1 MREQQSIW
9 KIFLGKWNKNHFL
22 VFLLIG
28 ILLMVIAIPT
38 GENQIRDEEN
48 TELEKRLEAILEG
61 MEGVGNVNVMI
72 TLQEDDAVEGVAIV
86 AEGGDNAVTVRN
98 ITEVVQALFHVDS
111 HKIKVIKGNQTN

>member
-9 KIFLGKWNKNHFL
+9 KIFLGKWSKDHLL

>member
-9 KIFLGKWNKNHFL
+9 KIFLGKWNKNHLL

-86 AEGGDNAVTVRN
+86 AEGGDDAVTVRN

-111 HKIKVIKGNQTN
+111 HKIKVIKGNQTE

>member
-9 KIFLGKWNKNHFL
+9 KIFLGKWNKNHLL

-38 GENQIRDEEN
+38 GENQISDEEN

-111 HKIKVIKGNQTN
+111 HKIKVIKGIQTN

>member
-9 KIFLGKWNKNHFL
+9 KIFLGKWNKNHLL

-48 TELEKRLEAILEG
+48 TEFEKRLEAILEG

>member
-9 KIFLGKWNKNHFL
+9 NIFLGKWNKNHLL

>member
-9 KIFLGKWNKNHFL
+9 KIFLGKWNKNHLL

-86 AEGGDNAVTVRN
+86 AEGGDDAVTVRN

>member
-9 KIFLGKWNKNHFL
+9 KIFLGKWNKNHLL

>member
-9 KIFLGKWNKNHFL
+9 KIFQGKWSKNHL
-22 VFLLIG
+22 LIFLLIG

-38 GENQIRDEEN
+38 GENQMRNEEN
-48 TELEKRLEAILEG
+48 TELERRLEAILGG

-72 TLQEDDAVEGVAIV
+72 TLQKDDSVEGVAIV
-86 AEGGDNAVTVRN
+86 AEGGDNAVIVRN

>member
-9 KIFLGKWNKNHFL
+9 KIFLGKWNKNHLL

-86 AEGGDNAVTVRN
+86 AEGGDDAVTVRH

>member
-9 KIFLGKWNKNHFL
+9 KIFHGKWSKNHL
-22 VFLLIG
+22 LIFLLIG

-38 GENQIRDEEN
+38 GENQMKNEEN
-48 TELEKRLEAILEG
+48 TELERRLEAILGG

-72 TLQEDDAVEGVAIV
+72 TLQKDDEVEGVAIV
-86 AEGGDNAVTVRN
+86 AEGGDNAVIVRN

-111 HKIKVIKGNQTN
+111 HKIKVIKGNQTK

>member
-9 KIFLGKWNKNHFL
+9 KIFHGKWSKNHL
-22 VFLLIG
+22 LIFLLIG

-38 GENQIRDEEN
+38 GENQMKNEEN
-48 TELEKRLEAILEG
+48 TELERRLEAILGG

-72 TLQEDDAVEGVAIV
+72 TLQKDDAVEGVAIV
-86 AEGGDNAVTVRN
+86 AEGGDNAVIVRN

-111 HKIKVIKGNQTN
+111 HKIKVIKGNQTK

>member
-9 KIFLGKWNKNHFL
+9 KIFQGKWSKNHL
-22 VFLLIG
+22 LIFLLIG

>member
-9 KIFLGKWNKNHFL
+9 KIFLGKWNKNHLL
-22 VFLLIG
+22 VFLLLG

>member
-9 KIFLGKWNKNHFL
+9 KIFLGKWNKNHLL
-22 VFLLIG
+22 VFVLIG

>member
-9 KIFLGKWNKNHFL
+9 KIFQGKWSKNHL
-22 VFLLIG
+22 LIFLLIG

-38 GENQIRDEEN
+38 GESQIRNDEN
-48 TELEKRLEAILEG
+48 TELERRLEAVLEG

-72 TLQEDDAVEGVAIV
+72 TLQKDDTVEGVAIV

>member
-9 KIFLGKWNKNHFL
+9 KIFLGKWNKNHLL

-98 ITEVVQALFHVDS
+98 ITDLVQSLFHVDS